1 MVQDRADSQGPGPH
15 ALRTRII
22 ETARAMNAA
31 GINHNAAGNVSARSG
46 GGFLITPTG
55 LRYSDLVPSD
65 ISEMSIAV
73 GGGEAAEGSRLPS
86 SEWRFH
92 HDIYLTRPDAGAVVH
107 THSPAATALSC
118 LRRDIPPFHYMVAA
132 TGGASI
138 RCADYAI
145 YGSQQLSDNA
155 LAALADRK
163 ACLLAN
169 HGVIALGADL
179 ETAFELAVEVEA
191 LAGQYL
197 TALAVAEPIL
207 LTDAE
212 ITEAIEKF
220 ATYGQQKSRAD

>member
-132 TGGASI
+132 AGGASI

>member
-1 MVQDRADSQGPGPH
+1 
-15 ALRTRII
+15 
-22 ETARAMNAA
+22 
-31 GINHNAAGNVSARSG
+31 
-46 GGFLITPTG
+46 
-55 LRYSDLVPSD
+55 
-65 ISEMSIAV
+65 MSIAV

-132 TGGASI
+132 AGGASI

>member
-22 ETARAMNAA
+22 EIARAMNAA

-132 TGGASI
+132 AGGASI